1 MLTMKDTAGR
11 DEIPARAGLRDRGR
25 DKTITLM
32 LEVIVLDEDGGSCRV
47 RHLSYDFIL
56 DLYRLGRDRTVQICQ
71 ATLLLHRPG
80 IAVHVVVCARN
91 EGCLA
96 LIVAILGGVEVDI

>member
-11 DEIPARAGLRDRGR
+11 DEIPARTGLRDRGR
-25 DKTITLM
+25 DQTITLM
-32 LEVIVLDEDGGSCRV
+32 LEVVVLDEDGGGCRV

-56 DLYRLGRDRTVQICQ
+56 DLYWLGRDRTVQICQ

-80 IAVHVVVCARN
+80 VAVHVVHRARN
-91 EGCLA
+91 EGCVA
-96 LIVAILGGVEVDI
+96 LISAILGGVKVNV